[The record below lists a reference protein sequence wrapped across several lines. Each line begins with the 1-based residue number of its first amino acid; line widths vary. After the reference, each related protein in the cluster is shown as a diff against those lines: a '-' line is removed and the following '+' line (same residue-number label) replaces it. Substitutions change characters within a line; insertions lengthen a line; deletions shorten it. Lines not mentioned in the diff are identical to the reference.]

1 MYYCGLNRTIFNVD
15 ESIKIIL
22 NFTLLNG
29 VLKMWGHKKKKSE
42 AMQTYILNI

>member
-1 MYYCGLNRTIFNVD
+1 MYYCGLYRTIFNVH

-22 NFTLLNG
+22 KFTLLNG
-29 VLKMWGHKKKKSE
+29 EAIKKKSE

>member
-29 VLKMWGHKKKKSE
+29 VLKM
-42 AMQTYILNI
+42 